1 MNFNELLDKIISEA
15 IKEPPAPVQLLNEI
29 DDETYDYIVG
39 QAEDLKAGSMN
50 SYFGGQQRV
59 VIPLVASENEE
70 IQRFYDE
77 IVIPLASK
85 GLRVDLADG
94 VAIKEVET
102 QRGKQERRIKLG
114 KVIGKQLPEETQKW
128 WNTVQAKFLGN
139 PEVLDNKYSIVI
151 SQNPVD
157 VARMSDHR
165 DITSCHS
172 PGSDYFECAL
182 ADARRAGA
190 IAYLIDSDDVPY
202 IESHINDAEVFADR
216 DRGVEGVTPLAR
228 VRLRRFDYVDP
239 DNGFIDALLV
249 PESRIY
255 GRSVPGF
262 LNSVID
268 WAREEQDSHPFFEK
282 KLDPRNIYHRGGS
295 YSDSSFSSMFN
306 NLLGLENIELKDD
319 LEMYPRTMM
328 MLNDTTDE
336 QYVNFTS
343 TNGIAAQID
352 YAEERMREIKYDYL
366 NHEDIEF
373 AYDLEWDDF
382 GEYPVIE
389 SWKITLEIDLPLQ
402 AILNSEFVKNNE
414 SVNIDPDD
422 PRDAIQDE
430 INHRSVWSLIE
441 TAVEEAYEN
450 SDHYNEYLEQPEI
463 DAQAELIRFGSEGK
477 LVYRIRLI
485 WEGGGELIPLFAE
498 NIAMEV
504 SNIHNNYD
512 ELKIEIIEKLIEEE
526 VFAPTKYQK
535 FRQSIEF
542 DEEEYLERLDGEL
555 IGHFRLDMDGDS
567 ITAYSHEKLDN
578 YPLPGIRK
586 VGSFPEWTKP
596 DESPPLAHVMGFDDN
611 NFKGMAT
618 RIAYSPKAIVGMLL
632 NPMWSGKVMQYLEKD
647 LKEAA
652 KAAEAQLTLAF
663 NDSEKDAEKE
673 EEWGTH
679 ENALEVL
686 EKIYVYFSADVLYT
700 KGSQHIAANSP
711 SRNATGGLYFKF
723 NETDNE
729 YTLKGLVQFLKYFDE
744 NYDVVQAAIQ
754 KVWDEFVEAYNENAP
769 IVQEEGLHFLRQMI
783 QEAINE
789 EMDIKTHP
797 QRERIM
803 GALDDPNYLVHFS
816 DLNKVG
822 INPKTKY
829 KTPAGIYGWHW
840 TTDTLERAAKNKLF
854 GSKRNFAHLI
864 KVKDDAKILW
874 LGDDDRTGDVPS
886 REQVNAAIASKYP
899 AFVEDT
905 LPTREGPSGPPG
917 SGGPTKKFLA
927 YQMDHR
933 TGPITKISPEEW
945 LSDPENVA
953 QMAKVSDRNYAG
965 ESKAEQLY
973 DYVQAAANVLERATN
988 KPVTILTNSILRA
1001 IGYDGVIDTYGKGII
1016 HKNEP
1021 QQGFFTHGGGLETV
1035 ATLDNKIYSLPTTAV
1050 YNILTNSDAPADAIE
1065 KALTAVLESDKDL
1078 VKGGEPGDESEIDG
1092 EAILTVDD
1100 RLDLLDYATK
1110 NNKNLTT
1117 EQLERI
1123 YEFIDKLLSG
1133 SNGSYYMLVGGGTQN
1148 QILAHPNV
1156 SQERYQ
1162 NAWMKELTS
1171 PEPDSFRVKALI
1183 RNPEKAS
1190 PQFLNAVA
1198 SGYLTKNRNDQVAA
1212 LSNPR
1217 MPAATLKKYVK
1228 DYPRYFRGNAPKW
1241 RQAKAAMTNPNLPE
1255 IALLDLLYDED
1266 GIVYDNDIMR
1276 DIVLSPNL
1284 HRDNMEDILEAIK
1297 DKEKVREN
1305 KIMVSDII
1313 ESFVSAPHVPED
1325 LAIQVMEDYPELVSQ
1340 EQWEM
1345 SAGDIIRRALQRN
1358 YTGTKRGKVSPK
1370 LLMYLRDLYEEI
1382 KDKPEYDLRQGQ
1394 GSAIEGYLTA
1404 QGAYKKKKN
1413 ESQDFSQ
1420 VLKNMIGEQIKV
1432 AIGEK
1437 QEDSPEVTKVVIQ
1450 DGNRVLLIKR
1460 SDLHENFPNKW
1471 DLPGGHIHV
1480 GEDKEV
1486 GLRREV
1492 EEETGLV
1499 IGEVN
1504 ELYPFK
1510 HETFYITNLPEGK
1523 IKLSPEHTEYKMVD
1537 IREVPG
1543 YDNLTAKY
1551 KDAILTAMED
1561 APLAEHKII
1570 SENWLSLVQ
1579 KKVQEFLPDAEIR
1592 DIQRIGSSALSR
1604 EEQVAQD
1611 MEKYGYVREPED
1623 RDTDIEVQV
1632 TGIFP
1637 EDIERWAFSG
1647 EAEELEQFHNY
1658 DVQLRIVE
1666 NKVISEMFVK
1676 GDPDG
1681 DNIVAYRENI
1691 WRMGDIPSDE
1701 VYDDIN
1707 KSIGIEAEWEGFYD
1721 LKDELDNESRMDV
1734 LFGSLL
1740 EGGKT
1745 LHIEQIGSFKLDPK
1759 SSILVKKV
1767 VKELGA
1773 RKVVYASGFD
1783 SEDEEEIPSYGA
1795 KGKIA
1800 DVMYHGTTSN
1810 YLENILKF
1818 GLVPGESKT
1827 NYEGISHPDA
1837 VFFSSRI
1844 DEALHHAIH
1853 TAGKVGGDPVI
1864 VNLNVPDP
1872 ALLIPDYDVDMGAGD
1887 TGCFDYICH
1896 TLRSRQAGNLDTDSF
1911 SLSREVGVY
1920 GYKGRVPAS
1929 AIFAYDILMNAEDRS
1944 RDDVAYA
1951 SVTDFTEATPEEAA
1965 TYIETKDSLGF
1976 GALEYPE
1983 WYEDEEE

>member
-29 DDETYDYIVG
+29 DDETYDYIVD
-39 QAEDLKAGSMN
+39 QAENLKAGSMN

-268 WAREEQDSHPFFEK
+268 WAREEQDNHPFFEK
-282 KLDPRNIYHRGGS
+282 KLDPRHIYHRGGS
-295 YSDSSFSSMFN
+295 YSDSAFSAMFN
-306 NLLGLENIELKDD
+306 NLLGLENIELNDK
-319 LEMYPRTMM
+319 LKMYPQSMPMM
-328 MLNDTTDE
+328 NDTTDE

-343 TNGIAAQID
+343 SNGIAAQID

-373 AYDLEWDDF
+373 AYDLEWDDY
-382 GEYPVIE
+382 GEHPVIE
-389 SWKITLEIDLPLQ
+389 SWKITLEFDIPLQ
-402 AILNSEFVKNNE
+402 GIINSEFVKNNE

-430 INHRSVWSLIE
+430 INHRSVWEHIE

-477 LVYRIRLI
+477 LVYRIKLI

-498 NIAMEV
+498 NIAMEI
-504 SNIHNNYD
+504 SNIHNYYD
-512 ELKIEIIEKLIEEE
+512 ELKIEIIEKLVEEE
-526 VFAPTKYQK
+526 VYSPTKYQK
-535 FRQSIEF
+535 FRQSIEW
-542 DEEEYLERLDGEL
+542 DEEEYLERIDGEL
-555 IGHFRLDMDGDS
+555 VGHFRLDVDGNS

-586 VGSFPEWTKP
+586 VGSFPEWGKP

-611 NFKGMAT
+611 NFKGMTT
-618 RIAYSPKAIVGMLL
+618 RIAYNPKAIVGMLL

-663 NDSEKDAEKE
+663 NDSEKDTEKE

-686 EKIYVYFSADVLYT
+686 KKIYVYFSADVIYT
-700 KGSQHIAANSP
+700 KGSPQTAKNSP

-840 TTDTLERAAKNKLF
+840 TTDTLEKAAKNKLF
-854 GSKRNFAHLI
+854 GSKRNFAHLM

-886 REQVNAAIASKYP
+886 REQVNTAIASKYP
-899 AFVEDT
+899 AFAEDT

-917 SGGPTKKFLA
+917 SDGPTKKFLA

-945 LSDPENVA
+945 LSDPENVT

-1171 PEPDSFRVKALI
+1171 PEPDTFRVKALI

-1212 LSNPR
+1212 LSNPK

-1241 RQAKAAMTNPNLPE
+1241 RQARAAMTNPNLPE

-1284 HRDNMEDILEAIK
+1284 HRDSMEDILEAIK
-1297 DKEKVREN
+1297 DKEKIREN

-1325 LAIQVMEDYPELVSQ
+1325 LAIQVMEEYPELVSQ

-1358 YTGTKRGKVSPK
+1358 YTATKRGKVSPK

-1413 ESQDFSQ
+1413 ESQDFPQ
-1420 VLKNMIGEQIKV
+1420 VLKNMISEQIKV

-1561 APLAEHKII
+1561 VPLSEH
-1570 SENWLSLVQ
+1570 
-1579 KKVQEFLPDAEIR
+1579 
-1592 DIQRIGSSALSR
+1592 RI
-1604 EEQVAQD
+1604 
-1611 MEKYGYVREPED
+1611 
-1623 RDTDIEVQV
+1623 
-1632 TGIFP
+1632 
-1637 EDIERWAFSG
+1637 
-1647 EAEELEQFHNY
+1647 
-1658 DVQLRIVE
+1658 
-1666 NKVISEMFVK
+1666 ISEMFVK

-1681 DNIVAYRENI
+1681 ENIVAYRENI

-1701 VYDDIN
+1701 VREDIN
-1707 KSIGIEAEWEGFYD
+1707 KAVGIEAEWEGFYD
-1721 LKDELDNESRMDV
+1721 LKEELDNESRMDV

-1745 LHIEQIGSFKLDPK
+1745 LYIEQIGSFKLDPK

-1827 NYEGISHPDA
+1827 NYEGISHPNA

-1872 ALLIPDYDVDMGAGD
+1872 DLLIPDYDVDMGAGD

-1965 TYIETKDSLGF
+1965 TYIETKDNLGM

>member
-1 MNFNELLDKIISEA
+1 MNFNELLDKLISET

-29 DDETYDYIVG
+29 DDETYDYIVD
-39 QAEDLKAGSMN
+39 QAENIKPGSMN

-59 VIPLVASENEE
+59 VIPLIASENEE

-102 QRGKQERRIKLG
+102 QRGKQERKTKLG
-114 KVIGKQLPEETQKW
+114 KVIGKQLPEETKKW

-157 VARMSDHR
+157 VARMSDHK

-190 IAYLIDSDDVPY
+190 IAYLIDSEDVPY

-239 DNGFIDALLV
+239 DNGFIDAFLV
-249 PESRIY
+249 PENRIY

-262 LNSVID
+262 LNSVTD
-268 WAREEQDSHPFFEK
+268 WAREEQDNHPFFNK
-282 KLDPRNIYHRGGS
+282 KLDPRHIYHRGGS
-295 YSDSSFSSMFN
+295 YSDSAFSDMFN
-306 NLLGLENIELKDD
+306 NLLGLENIELNDD

-343 TNGIAAQID
+343 SNGIAAQMD
-352 YAEERMREIKYDYL
+352 YAEERMSEVKYDYL
-366 NHEDIEF
+366 NHEDIQF
-373 AYDLEWDDF
+373 DYDLGWDDY
-382 GEYPVIE
+382 GDHPIIE
-389 SWKITLEIDLPLQ
+389 AWKITLEFDLPLQ
-402 AILNSEFVKNNE
+402 SIINSEFVKNNE

-450 SDHYNEYLEQPEI
+450 SDHYNAYLEQPEI

-477 LVYRIRLI
+477 LVYRIKLI
-485 WEGGGELIPLFAE
+485 WEGGGNLIPNFTE
-498 NIAMEV
+498 DVAMEV

-512 ELKIEIIEKLIEEE
+512 ELKVEIVEKLIDEE
-526 VFAPTKYQK
+526 VFAPGKYQQLRK
-535 FRQSIEF
+535 SIEF
-542 DEEEYLERLDGEL
+542 DEEEYLNRLNGEL
-555 IGHFRLDMDGDS
+555 IGHFRLEIDGSS

-586 VGSFPEWTKP
+586 IGKFPEWVKS

-611 NFKGMAT
+611 NFRGMTT
-618 RIAYSPKAIVGMLL
+618 RIAYSPKAIIGMLL
-632 NPMWSGKVMQYLEKD
+632 NPMWSGKVIQYLEKD

-686 EKIYVYFSADVLYT
+686 KKIYVYFSADVIYT

-789 EMDIKTHP
+789 EVDIKSHP

-829 KTPAGIYGWHW
+829 NTPAGIYGWHW

-927 YQMDHR
+927 YPMDTR

-945 LSDPENVA
+945 LSDPKNVEDA
-953 QMAKVSDRNYAG
+953 AKVSNRNYAG

-973 DYVQAAANVLERATN
+973 DYVQAAASILERATN

-1001 IGYDGVIDTYGKGII
+1001 IGYDGVIDTYGKGVI

-1021 QQGFFTHGGGLETV
+1021 QQGFFTHKGGLETV

-1050 YNILTNSDAPADAIE
+1050 YNILTNPDAPTEVIE

-1078 VKGGEPGDESEIDG
+1078 VKGGEPGAESEIDG

-1117 EQLERI
+1117 QQLERI
-1123 YEFIDKLLSG
+1123 YEFIDKLLDG
-1133 SNGSYYMLVGGGTQN
+1133 PNKNYYMLVGGGTQN

-1156 SQERYQ
+1156 SQERYDS
-1162 NAWMKELTS
+1162 AWKKEYAAA
-1171 PEPDSFRVKALI
+1171 EPDTFRVKALI

-1190 PQFLNAVA
+1190 PEFLNSVA
-1198 SGYLTKNRNDQVAA
+1198 SGFLTKNRNDQVAA

-1241 RQAKAAMTNPNLPE
+1241 RQARAAITNPSLPE

-1276 DIVLSPNL
+1276 DIVLNPNL
-1284 HRDNMEDILEAIK
+1284 HRESMEDILEALR
-1297 DKEKVREN
+1297 DKEKTREN
-1305 KIMVSDII
+1305 KILVADIL

-1325 LAIQVMEDYPELVSQ
+1325 LAMQVIEEYPKLVGQ
-1340 EQWEM
+1340 VQWELN
-1345 SAGDIIRRALQRN
+1345 AGDVIRRALQRN
-1358 YTGTKRGKVSPK
+1358 YTGTTRGKVSPK

-1382 KDKPEYDLRQGQ
+1382 KDKSEYDLRQGQ

-1404 QGAYKKKKN
+1404 QGAYKKKN

-1420 VLKNMIGEQIKV
+1420 LLKSMIGEQIKV

-1450 DGNRVLLIKR
+1450 DGRRVLLIKR

-1504 ELYPFK
+1504 ELYPYK
-1510 HETFYITNLPEGK
+1510 HETFYITSLPEGK

-1537 IREVPG
+1537 IQEIPG
-1543 YDNLTAKY
+1543 YDNLTPKY

-1561 APLAEHKII
+1561 VPLTEG
-1570 SENWLSLVQ
+1570 
-1579 KKVQEFLPDAEIR
+1579 
-1592 DIQRIGSSALSR
+1592 RIL
-1604 EEQVAQD
+1604 
-1611 MEKYGYVREPED
+1611 
-1623 RDTDIEVQV
+1623 
-1632 TGIFP
+1632 
-1637 EDIERWAFSG
+1637 
-1647 EAEELEQFHNY
+1647 
-1658 DVQLRIVE
+1658 
-1666 NKVISEMFVK
+1666 SEMFVK
-1676 GDPDG
+1676 GDPEG
-1681 DNIVAYRENI
+1681 ENIVAYRENI

-1701 VYDDIN
+1701 VRDDIN
-1707 KSIGIEAEWEGFYD
+1707 NSVGIEAEWEGFYD
-1721 LKDELDNESRMDV
+1721 LKDELDNENRMDV
-1734 LFGSLL
+1734 LFGTLL

-1745 LHIEQIGSFKLDPK
+1745 LHLDQIGSFKLDPK

-1773 RKVVYASGFD
+1773 RKIVYPADYNWG
-1783 SEDEEEIPSYGA
+1783 DEEEVPFYGA
-1795 KGKIA
+1795 RGKVA

-1827 NYEGISHPDA
+1827 NYEGISHPNA

-1844 DEALHHAIH
+1844 EEAQHHAVH

-1864 VNLNVPDP
+1864 VNLKVPDP
-1872 ALLIPDYDVDMGAGD
+1872 DLLIPDYDVDMGAGD

-1929 AIFAYDILMNAEDRS
+1929 AIFAYDILMNAEGTMD
-1944 RDDVAYA
+1944 A
-1951 SVTDFTEATPEEAA
+1951 SEMYDARLGEYTEATPEEAA
-1965 TYIETKDSLGF
+1965 TYIETKDNLGM
-1976 GALEYPE
+1976 GSLEYPE
-1983 WYEDEEE
+1983 WYFDDEDEEE